1 MLWAAN
7 LVAEDATRQCS
18 PRALAKACGIID
30 TSDSGSSCAVYDD
43 EGETYLLI
51 RQAFCEAFDELIK
64 QVPCALSH
72 CCKS

>member
-1 MLWAAN
+1 MLQAAN

-30 TSDSGSSCAVYDD
+30 SSDSGFSCAAYND

-51 RQAFCEAFDELIK
+51 RQAFSAAFDVLIK